1 MLFADAYELCR
12 PISDER
18 VQAKVGLSESGGR
31 RLTHIVSFPS
41 SGISCSVRRPF
52 FACFFSSS
60 SSSVHCFSSA
70 GSFLLAVL
78 LPRAASSRL
87 LRVDAKIPANLIY
100 LATIPPQHKRK
111 GRIFHSQQQ
120 NEHIVLLQ
128 PTPNSHPRPFGSSG
142 RHNCRIAFFVRR
154 WSSRCVLVR
163 PTLDTAVSQ
172 IISHCSARLLGR
184 WRRSATSSSH
194 VDPRRSASPRSNVQQ

>member
-1 MLFADAYELCR
+1 MFRPSSVLRLLLFFASR
-12 PISDER
+12 SR
-18 VQAKVGLSESGGR
+18 VGPSTAFLLPE
-31 RLTHIVSFPS
+31 VSFWQFFFPS
-41 SGISCSVRRPF
+41 
-52 FACFFSSS
+52 
-60 SSSVHCFSSA
+60 
-70 GSFLLAVL
+70 
-78 LPRAASSRL
+78 AASSRL
-87 LRVDAKIPANLIY
+87 LRVDAKIPANLIN
-100 LATIPPQHKRK
+100 LATIIPPQHKRK

-184 WRRSATSSSH
+184 WRRSATSSH

>member
-1 MLFADAYELCR
+1 MFR
-12 PISDER
+12 
-18 VQAKVGLSESGGR
+18 
-31 RLTHIVSFPS
+31 PS
-41 SGISCSVRRPF
+41 SVLRLLLF
-52 FACFFSSS
+52 FASFA
-60 SSSVHCFSSA
+60 SSVHGPLVRPLLSSA

-78 LPRAASSRL
+78 LLLPHRASAASSGL

-184 WRRSATSSSH
+184 WRRSATSSH
-194 VDPRRSASPRSNVQQ
+194 VDPRRPASPRSNVQQ